1 MNDEERKLIEAC
13 KKQDP
18 LAQKKLYEQYAPKMM
33 AVCRRYMGSLAAA
46 EDVFHD
52 GFVKVLTKIDTFK
65 GDSSIY
71 TWIRTIMVHTALN
84 ALRAN
89 AVSKKYTQES
99 TDTLTELQ
107 SDDEI
112 FAGFTTKELLDSIA
126 SLPDMY
132 RTIFN
137 MREVE
142 GYEYDEIADT
152 MGMTES
158 YARVCLARAKNMLR
172 KKLKGHYD

>member
-65 GDSSIY
+65 GDS
-71 TWIRTIMVHTALN
+71 
-84 ALRAN
+84 
-89 AVSKKYTQES
+89 
-99 TDTLTELQ
+99 
-107 SDDEI
+107 
-112 FAGFTTKELLDSIA
+112 
-126 SLPDMY
+126 
-132 RTIFN
+132 
-137 MREVE
+137 
-142 GYEYDEIADT
+142 
-152 MGMTES
+152 
-158 YARVCLARAKNMLR
+158 
-172 KKLKGHYD
+172 